1 MSASPAIDW
10 IIAISGAIT
19 AAGGLTAL
27 IFPHQFLR
35 LVFSVKYEDA
45 STLFFVRHWGVLIF
59 AIGALIVAGAYAPA
73 VRAPVLAAASMEK
86 LAVFLLIFFGPAK
99 RTMAMTAIA
108 ITDGVFA
115 VLYVAYLAWL

>member
-1 MSASPAIDW
+1 MSASPAIGW
-10 IIAISGAIT
+10 IIAASGAVT
-19 AAGGLTAL
+19 AAGGLAAL
-27 IFPHQFLR
+27 VLPHPFLR
-35 LVFSVKYEDA
+35 LVFSVKYADA

-59 AIGALIVAGAYAPA
+59 AIGALIVAGTYSPA

-86 LAVFLLIFFGPAK
+86 LAAFLLIFFGPAK

-108 ITDGVFA
+108 IADGVFA